1 MLSQQMDLETIPIG
15 EIGLVEER
23 NKVETSKNMEF
34 ENENKQL
41 TQNTEYDEC
50 NEWTPE
56 KDSSIFRE
64 KNKKIDSLKDGGKQ
78 EMAKQAVKEIGKIV
92 KGDLSTQRV
101 DRASMSVLSEGV

>member
-1 MLSQQMDLETIPIG
+1 MNLETIPVR
-15 EIGLVEER
+15 EIGSVEER

-41 TQNTEYDEC
+41 IHNTEYDEC

-56 KDSSIFRE
+56 KDSSIFRD

-78 EMAKQAVKEIGKIV
+78 KMAKQAVKGTRKIV
-92 KGDLSTQRV
+92 KGDLSTQRL
-101 DRASMSVLSEGV
+101 DRDGMYFLSKCV

>member
-1 MLSQQMDLETIPIG
+1 MELETIVVG

-41 TQNTEYDEC
+41 IHNTEYDEC
-50 NEWTPE
+50 DEWTHE

-64 KNKKIDSLKDGGKQ
+64 KKKRIDFLKDGGKQ
-78 EMAKQAVKEIGKIV
+78 EMAKQVVKGIGKIV

-101 DRASMSVLSEGV
+101 DKAGMFVVSEGV

>member
-1 MLSQQMDLETIPIG
+1 M
-15 EIGLVEER
+15 
-23 NKVETSKNMEF
+23 ETSKNMEF

-64 KNKKIDSLKDGGKQ
+64 KNKKIDSLKDGGK
-78 EMAKQAVKEIGKIV
+78 
-92 KGDLSTQRV
+92 
-101 DRASMSVLSEGV
+101 